1 MKNAKHAADST
12 AALRKELADTCT
24 LVDDPAQADFALLFV
39 SPSSG
44 EYFNATPGY
53 LELDICEDKTVCN
66 VDANGKPMADTHT
79 ETTLHGGKR
88 LSEIA
93 ASVHANGGKVI
104 TNVNITLAWQL
115 GNVEPLCDVLLAGF
129 DTYRSATLDVIF
141 GCFAPTGKLPL
152 TLPRGTGRRWP

>member
-1 MKNAKHAADST
+1 M
-12 AALRKELADTCT
+12 
-24 LVDDPAQADFALLFV
+24 DDPAQADFALLFV

-88 LSEIA
+88 LAEIA
-93 ASVHANGGKVI
+93 HRYTQTAA
-104 TNVNITLAWQL
+104 
-115 GNVEPLCDVLLAGF
+115 
-129 DTYRSATLDVIF
+129 RSS
-141 GCFAPTGKLPL
+141 PM
-152 TLPRGTGRRWP
+152 

>member
-12 AALRKELADTCT
+12 SALRKELADTCT
-24 LVDDPAQADFALLFV
+24 LVNDPAQADFALLFV

-88 LSEIA
+88 LAEIA
-93 ASVHANGGKVI
+93 HRYTQTAA
-104 TNVNITLAWQL
+104 
-115 GNVEPLCDVLLAGF
+115 
-129 DTYRSATLDVIF
+129 RSS
-141 GCFAPTGKLPL
+141 PM
-152 TLPRGTGRRWP
+152 